1 MGLREE
7 AKKNNKKCKKKNN
20 EDVAIKIVKG
30 N

>member
-7 AKKNNKKCKKKNN
+7 GKNYKKCKKKNN